1 MSEIMDG
8 KNIAYM
14 TLGDLR
20 YGGTCIHDCTLVN
33 NIRKTGTSIKL
44 YSVFYDTYSDEKI
57 SNDGVY
63 FKMRDVL
70 LAHHIPRYY
79 NLPVFSWPENP
90 IKKIPYLNDINFSRR
105 NSDASYIDSFSKN
118 ALKDLNSL
126 LFRLVPANI
135 KQRMAFEIFNSL
147 EAGVDGKLRREIL
160 LFKNRLKKDK
170 VELLNTCSVMWSR
183 IVSDIKDELGM
194 VNVATLQLYDIF
206 YSSFSDEDKSKILY
220 LLRQDVKKT
229 DAFIAIS
236 NHYAKKASSELK
248 IPMKKMNVVYNG
260 IDIEKYRPVD
270 VRKDSGVFT
279 ITYLG
284 RISIEKGIVNLI
296 IAAKHL
302 IDCGYKHFRVNLVGD
317 ATIEY
322 LASINAYISLF
333 KMNRFFTVMSNISLQ
348 EKVELF
354 NKSDIVVYPTAFPEP
369 FGLVPVEA
377 MACGTPVVV
386 PDHGAFPEIIKE
398 TKGGLLFRPND
409 PYDLAKKI
417 IMLMESKDKC
427 EELSEDGLR
436 NVREKFNAKLMAEKV
451 LEVYDDMLD

>member
-1 MSEIMDG
+1 MS
-8 KNIAYM
+8 
-14 TLGDLR
+14 
-20 YGGTCIHDCTLVN
+20 
-33 NIRKTGTSIKL
+33 
-44 YSVFYDTYSDEKI
+44 
-57 SNDGVY
+57 
-63 FKMRDVL
+63 
-70 LAHHIPRYY
+70 
-79 NLPVFSWPENP
+79 
-90 IKKIPYLNDINFSRR
+90 
-105 NSDASYIDSFSKN
+105 
-118 ALKDLNSL
+118 
-126 LFRLVPANI
+126 
-135 KQRMAFEIFNSL
+135 Q
-147 EAGVDGKLRREIL
+147 
-160 LFKNRLKKDK
+160 
-170 VELLNTCSVMWSR
+170 
-183 IVSDIKDELGM
+183 
-194 VNVATLQLYDIF
+194 
-206 YSSFSDEDKSKILY
+206 ILY

-236 NHYAKKASSELK
+236 NYYAKKASSELK

-260 IDIEKYRPVD
+260 IDIGKYRPVD
-270 VRKDSGVFT
+270 VRKDSGVFI

-302 IDCGYKHFRVNLVGD
+302 LDCGYKHFRVNLVGD
-317 ATIEY
+317 VSIEY

-451 LEVYDDMLD
+451 LAVYDDMLD